1 MKRNHPD
8 DLRHVLARNVRLLRA
23 QKALSQ
29 EALAFAS
36 GVNRTYVSDLERGL
50 RNVSMDNISRIA
62 IALGVPAWRLLQSQP
77 SSEDVSPHTDQT

>member
-8 DLRHVLARNVRLLRA
+8 DLRHILARNVRLLRA
-23 QKALSQ
+23 RQALSQ

-36 GVNRTYVSDLERGL
+36 GVNRTYISDLERGL

-62 IALGVPAWRLLQSQP
+62 LALGVPAWKLLQNEPTSRDGELE
-77 SSEDVSPHTDQT
+77 SD